1 MRRRVSNCF
10 VAVVQ
15 GSAAIAGY
23 YTLAASSL
31 QLAEIAATDAKKL
44 PRYPIV
50 PAALVGRLAVDRR
63 FAGAGLGSTLLADAM
78 MRAAR
83 ADPAVYAL
91 VVDAKDDT
99 ALAFYRHLGFTPFET
114 RAMSLYLS
122 IAGARKVI
130 RP

>member
-31 QLAEIAATDAKKL
+31 QLAEIAANDAKKL